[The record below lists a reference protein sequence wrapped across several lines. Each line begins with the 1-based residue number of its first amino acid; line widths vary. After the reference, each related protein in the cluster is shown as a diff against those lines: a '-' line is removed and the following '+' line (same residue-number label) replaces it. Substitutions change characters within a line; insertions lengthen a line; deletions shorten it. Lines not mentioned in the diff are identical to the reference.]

1 MTFYAMHVQY
11 CYLITSYNFSH
22 VEYNGISEKSDIH
35 GFGLV
40 LIELLTGKNR
50 DDAEFGKRESIV
62 DWARYCYSEC
72 HLETW
77 IEPLLKSDAVNNQNK
92 MVEMMNV
99 ALQCTAS
106 EPAARPCA
114 SDVAKTLDSF
124 VRSNS
129 CGLGLKRCGSV

>member
-1 MTFYAMHVQY
+1 MTGR
-11 CYLITSYNFSH
+11 NP
-22 VEYNGISEKSDIH
+22 G
-35 GFGLV
+35 
-40 LIELLTGKNR
+40 
-50 DDAEFGKRESIV
+50 DAEFGKGESIV
-62 DWARYCYSEC
+62 DWVRYCYSEC

-77 IEPLLKSDAVNNQNK
+77 IEATMKSDAMNNQNK

-106 EPAARPCA
+106 EQATRPSA

-129 CGLGLKRCGSV
+129 CGLGLKRCSSV

>member
-1 MTFYAMHVQY
+1 MA
-11 CYLITSYNFSH
+11 
-22 VEYNGISEKSDIH
+22 EYKGISEKSDIY
-35 GFGLV
+35 GFGLL
-40 LIELLTGKNR
+40 LIELLTGKNPA
-50 DDAEFGKRESIV
+50 DAEFGLHENVV

-77 IEPLLKSDAVNNQNK
+77 VDPAMKSDAVNNQNK

-106 EPAARPCA
+106 EAAARPCA

-129 CGLGLKRCGSV
+129 CGLGLKRCSSV